1 MGAGIFRLAMIFIV
15 SVMFAAA
22 GAPALAGEKANAD
35 PPGDGADASNPTAS
49 VNFQDLRYRYFDLK
63 DGREKHSFE
72 TEGSYSFSPRF
83 KVTNELRGAIPT
95 KAATGRR
102 VSRNSN

>member
-35 PPGDGADASNPTAS
+35 PPGDGADASKRPAPR
-49 VNFQDLRYRYFDLK
+49 LFDE
-63 DGREKHSFE
+63 GR
-72 TEGSYSFSPRF
+72 
-83 KVTNELRGAIPT
+83 
-95 KAATGRR
+95 
-102 VSRNSN
+102 